1 MRMEDLPME
10 MRYVPTDMEDA
21 RIEVE
26 DAEVEESPAS
36 GREPLGSAVYEGLYG
51 FRFAKFWSDPDVIEQ
66 LS

>member
-1 MRMEDLPME
+1 MEDLPME

-26 DAEVEESPAS
+26 DAEVEESPPEGVNLS
-36 GREPLGSAVYEGLYG
+36 VPQYMKGCMDSAL
-51 FRFAKFWSDPDVIEQ
+51 RSFWSDPDVIEQ